1 MYSNEFRDAVVKLA
15 KEYDV
20 YNQASTT
27 QELYE
32 KLTECDSQIVH
43 FRVNLARYDAFELQD
58 SGPATFSVELG
69 ALRYLPAD
77 IHKRPRTEQLE
88 IYENLCCQ
96 GASRTK
102 PQTLCIST
110 SKVGG
115 AITQNRTSEKIN
127 FCGTSVRFSLM
138 QGGSI
143 VALSEYDCAVYHV
156 VASYYKQ
163 GTESISFNAL
173 AKSFRKS
180 PRQGD
185 FADLLDS
192 LEYMQEVM
200 LLLDDSAEAEH
211 FGYPTTF
218 TYSDRRYFLP
228 IRIHTLCVNDAIS
241 GRSWIELVDAPP
253 LLQYDLKYNQTYDL
267 PADILQTAGRDNH
280 KLYTALANY
289 VARRVATILQRASAA
304 RKYRTISVDA
314 AAAALGDAYS
324 ATHRN
329 RFAKAISDIL
339 DDYCSRGLIKA
350 YDAEK
355 DAHNKITGFI
365 IHKGGT
371 IVES

>member
-15 KEYDV
+15 KEYGV
-20 YNQASTT
+20 YNQASTI

-32 KLTECDSQIVH
+32 KLTECNNQIAH
-43 FRVNLARYDAFELQD
+43 FRVNLMRYDAFELQD
-58 SGPATFSVELG
+58 SSAATFSIELG

-77 IHKRPRTEQLE
+77 IHMKTRTEQIE
-88 IYENLCCQ
+88 IYNNLCCQ
-96 GASRTK
+96 GASRNK
-102 PQTLCIST
+102 PQALCIST
-110 SKVGG
+110 SKVGS
-115 AITQNRTSEKIN
+115 AITQTHKSDNIKFS
-127 FCGTSVRFSLM
+127 GTSVRLMLM

-156 VASYYKQ
+156 IASYYKQ
-163 GTESISFNAL
+163 GTESISFSAL
-173 AKSFRKS
+173 ASSFRKS
-180 PRQGD
+180 PTQCD

-200 LLLDDSAEAEH
+200 MLLDDSAEAEH

-241 GRSWIELVDAPP
+241 GRSWIELIDAPP

-267 PADILQTAGRDNH
+267 PADILQMQGYRDNH
-280 KLYTALANY
+280 KLYVALSNY

-329 RFAKAISDIL
+329 RFVKAISDIL
-339 DDYCSRGLIKA
+339 NDYCSRGLIKK

-355 DAHNKITGFI
+355 DTHNKVTGFV
-365 IHKGGT
+365 IHK
-371 IVES
+371 EDNN

>member
-1 MYSNEFRDAVVKLA
+1 MYSNEFRDAVIKLA
-15 KEYDV
+15 KEYGV
-20 YNQASTT
+20 YNQASTI

-32 KLTECDSQIVH
+32 KLTECNSQIIH
-43 FRVNLARYDAFELQD
+43 FRVNLTRYDAFELQD
-58 SGPATFSVELG
+58 NSPTTFSIELG

-77 IHKRPRTEQLE
+77 IHMKPRAEQIE
-88 IYENLCCQ
+88 VYNNLCCQ
-96 GASRTK
+96 GASRDK

-115 AITQNRTSEKIN
+115 AITRTHASDCIK
-127 FCGTSVRFSLM
+127 FSGTSVRLSLM

-163 GTESISFNAL
+163 GIESISFSAL
-173 AKSFRKS
+173 ASSFRKS

-200 LLLDDSAEAEH
+200 LLLDDSTEAEH

-228 IRIHTLCVNDAIS
+228 IRIHALRVNDAIS

-267 PADILQTAGRDNH
+267 PADILQTQGHRDNH

-329 RFAKAISDIL
+329 RFAKAIGNIL
-339 DDYCSRGLIKA
+339 SDYCSRGLIKK

-355 DAHNKITGFI
+355 DAHNKITGFVI
-365 IHKGGT
+365 YKG
-371 IVES
+371 